1 MPLLSRL
8 PFIQSKLALAVGFGL
23 LLSLMLGATVG
34 GLMRVQAVNRSLDA
48 QQVKADLIASLLN
61 VSRQRTEVVYALAAE
76 GGQARTKWAERRLQ
90 LLRLE
95 WGDVTRKLGQSEMT
109 DSERTAFDAVIASE
123 DRVQAA
129 LAQSI
134 ETLQG
139 GDGTPMRGHVLP
151 LQHELQDR
159 LTGLMDAKRTA
170 TADGVAKANREA
182 RAALIFMS
190 ANGAGVLLFGGLI
203 AYVVSRKI
211 TRTESALYR
220 EKERAEVTLHSIG
233 DGVVTTDGEG
243 RVDYMNPVAEDLTGW
258 RIDEAKGKPLA
269 SVYRVLDDESR
280 SQIVYR
286 VGDASTRAEVDGRP
300 ILLQHRA
307 GNEFAVRDSCSPIRD
322 SEGEVVGMIVVFH
335 DVSQLRE
342 MEQQLSWQ
350 ATHDVLTGLANRR
363 EFERRLTKLL
373 ENGKGE
379 QVHHALLY
387 LDLDNFKAVN
397 DTCGHAAGDEFLRQ
411 LTKVMQS
418 RMRASDTLA
427 RLGGD
432 EFGALL
438 ESCPLDQAVR
448 IANAI
453 RDTVRD
459 FRFVWA
465 AKSFS
470 VGVSIGLVPL
480 DARSGTAARVLAAA
494 DASCYEAKN
503 KGRDRVQ
510 VHRPQDRRFTQ
521 RTGELQMISQIN
533 QAFELGNFR
542 LFRQAIIPLREGCHE
557 QPHYEV
563 LVRMI
568 DASGTVLPPMAFMP
582 AAERY
587 NLLTSVDR
595 WVITTLVKFLA
606 DEVRAGRI
614 AHDLENVE
622 AGGFYTVNL
631 SGASM
636 SDNSFPGFLR
646 ALLAEHGLPRGL
658 LCFEVTET
666 TAISNLNKAAELMH
680 ELKGL
685 GCTFA
690 LDDFGIGMSSFAYL
704 KYLPVN
710 YLKIDGTFVK
720 DMAVDQMDYAI
731 VDAINR
737 IAHILGMRTVA
748 EFVEDEIT
756 FGKLRGLG
764 VDFAQG
770 FFVARPEAIGS
781 AEPQV
786 LAIDEGQAAEEG
798 TTRQA

>member
-1 MPLLSRL
+1 MPLLGRL
-8 PFIQSKLALAVGFGL
+8 PFIQSKLALMVGFGL

-48 QQVKADLIASLLN
+48 QQVKTELVASLLN
-61 VSRQRTEVVYALAAE
+61 VSRQRTEVVYALAAD
-76 GGQARTKWAERRLQ
+76 GGQARTNWAERRLQ
-90 LLRLE
+90 MLGLE
-95 WGDVTRKLGQSEMT
+95 WDDVTRKLGATEMT
-109 DSERTAFDAVIASE
+109 DSERNALAAVIAGA

-129 LAQSI
+129 LLRSI
-134 ETLQG
+134 GALRDGDPRPVRGAVLSLQQ
-139 GDGTPMRGHVLP
+139 D
-151 LQHELQDR
+151 LQER
-159 LTGLMDAKRTA
+159 LTQLMDAKRTA
-170 TADGVAKANREA
+170 TADDVAKANREA
-182 RAALIFMS
+182 RAALIFMA
-190 ANGAGVLLFGGLI
+190 ANGTGVLLFGGLI

-211 TRTESALYR
+211 TRTEAALYR

-243 RVDYMNPVAEDLTGW
+243 LVDYMNPVAEDLTGW
-258 RIDEAKGKPLA
+258 RIDEARGKPLA
-269 SVYRVLDDESR
+269 RVYRVVDDESR
-280 SQIVYR
+280 RQIVYR
-286 VGDASTRAEVDGRP
+286 VGDVSARAEADGRP
-300 ILLQHRA
+300 ILLQHRG

-322 SEGEVVGMIVVFH
+322 SDGNVVGMIVVFH

-363 EFERRLTKLL
+363 EFERRLGKLL
-373 ENGKGE
+373 ESAKGE
-379 QVHHALLY
+379 QIHHALLY
-387 LDLDNFKAVN
+387 LDLDNFKTVN

-438 ESCPLDQAVR
+438 ESCPLEQAVR

-465 AKSFS
+465 GKGFS

-480 DARSGTAARVLAAA
+480 DARSGTTARVLAAA

-521 RTGELQMISQIN
+521 RTGELQMIAQIN
-533 QAFELGNFR
+533 QAFEHGNFR
-542 LFRQAIIPLREGCHE
+542 LFRQAIIPLGERPAEE
-557 QPHYEV
+557 PHYEV

-568 DASGTVLPPMAFMP
+568 DANGNVLPPTAFMP

-595 WVITTLVKFLA
+595 WVITTLVEFLA
-606 DEVRAGRI
+606 SEVAAGRI
-614 AHDLENVE
+614 ANDFENLD
-622 AGGFYTVNL
+622 AGGFYAVNL

-646 ALLAEHGLPRGL
+646 ALLTEHALPRGL

-666 TAISNLNKAAELMH
+666 TAIANLNKAAELMH

-731 VDAINR
+731 VEAINR

-756 FGKLRGLG
+756 LGKLAAMG

-770 FFVARPEAIGS
+770 FFIARPEAIAS
-781 AEPQV
+781 
-786 LAIDEGQAAEEG
+786 LAIAVTEPVGQTEA
-798 TTRQA
+798 TRES